1 MLFAIF
7 TIRFNYSILYFVI
20 LAQFVQYSQ
29 SWYSRPSQPTYVNCD
44 AGYYNACCGQW
55 QTHTCE
61 PCPAGYSN
69 PESGVWML
77 QKCQLHACASGTY
90 SEAGSATCTPCPG
103 NGNSPPMATS
113 VDQCESAAVYT
124 HMNEQ
129 SFAAFAQHKIE
140 FCPSHMTS
148 LTSISSLSDCVCEPG
163 LYWHNEVCTWCSAN
177 TYKATAGN
185 EACTSC
191 PENTVSIPGART
203 LEQCLC
209 NKGYFFD
216 SQTNVCQPCAA
227 GTYKNNIGNNVCQVC
242 GDLKTSAP
250 AAEFCHCKPG
260 YELNSQQ
267 MCTACA
273 PGHYKLLASHEP
285 CQLCEPD
292 TYSSQYGAIN
302 CSSCPPGATAEQYGQ
317 IACKC
322 PTGKSMVHGV
332 CTSCP
337 ANNYCPNS
345 IEQYSCPLNAISSP
359 DSSSI
364 SSCTCIAGFYME
376 NQICKICP
384 PNHYC
389 PAAST
394 NPTRCPDNSFSL
406 PKSSSESD
414 CQCVPGFDHT

>member
-1 MLFAIF
+1 M
-7 TIRFNYSILYFVI
+7 
-20 LAQFVQYSQ
+20 
-29 SWYSRPSQPTYVNCD
+29 
-44 AGYYNACCGQW
+44 
-55 QTHTCE
+55 
-61 PCPAGYSN
+61 PAGYSN

-77 QKCQLHACASGTY
+77 QKSQLHACASGTY

-163 LYWHNEVCTWCSAN
+163 LYRHNEVCTWCSAN

-302 CSSCPPGATAEQYGQ
+302 CSSFLLRRNN
-317 IACKC
+317 
-322 PTGKSMVHGV
+322 MVKLPVNVLLAKAWCMECAHLA
-332 CTSCP
+332 

-345 IEQYSCPLNAISSP
+345 IGNIRVLNAISSP

-364 SSCTCIAGFYME
+364 SSCTYCGFYME
-376 NQICKICP
+376 NQIAKLSC
-384 PNHYC
+384 NHYC

-394 NPTRCPDNSFSL
+394 NPRYSRQFFFFTKKF
-406 PKSSSESD
+406 
-414 CQCVPGFDHT
+414 F